1 MANLLADLCL
11 ESEANTLTAIYL
23 SAIYDASL
31 YSYTQPTSFPNSLL
45 TSRPAAPPVVDP
57 QQTQELFRIGVAVGK
72 YWVTKRYPNFAYECM
87 EVFGGNGYVEDFPM
101 ATLFRQSPLNAIW
114 EGSGNVIALDILRAH
129 KSFPVLLQE
138 IKQAMGCD
146 SGFDHLILDLEKQIQ
161 ELSATNALSMESQR
175 GARNLADKFAL
186 AFQASILIRYG
197 DAVVSDLHVLLT
209 VFTLMTHSPLLAHS
223 FRPPELI

>member
-31 YSYTQPTSFPNSLL
+31 HSYSHPTSFAGTLCAS
-45 TSRPAAPPVVDP
+45 SPPPSDSN
-57 QQTQELFRIGVAVGK
+57 QTQELFRIGVAVGK

-129 KSFPVLLQE
+129 KSLPVLMQE

-146 SGFDHLILDLEKQIQ
+146 SGLDHLIKDLEKQIH
-161 ELSATNALSMESQR
+161 EVSSTNALSMDSQR
-175 GARNLADKFAL
+175 GARNLADKLAL
-186 AFQASILIRYG
+186 ALQASILIRYG
-197 DAVVSDLHVLLT
+197 DEKVSHTALHP
-209 VFTLMTHSPLLAHS
+209 SPPHLSVH
-223 FRPPELI
+223 